1 VEKLAPQARAANVD
15 VELDAQEQVA
25 VLGDAD
31 RLAQVVTNLLD
42 NGVAHTPEGGKVSV
56 ALRLT
61 AKSIAEITVTDSGEG
76 IPAKDISRVFERFY
90 QVDKSR
96 PRKRGAGLGLAIVK
110 EIVEA
115 HNGTIAAESVVG
127 LGSRFTVR
135 LPGEHTDQATTA
147 I

>member
-1 VEKLAPQARAANVD
+1 M
-15 VELDAQEQVA
+15 
-25 VLGDAD
+25 
-31 RLAQVVTNLLD
+31 TNLLD
-42 NGVAHTPEGGKVSV
+42 NGVAHTPEGCKVTL
-56 ALRLT
+56 ALRRP
-61 AKSIAEITVTDSGEG
+61 AESIAEIAVTDSGEG

-135 LPGEHTDQATTA
+135 LPVESTDQAKSG